1 MARTYLSRRDL
12 ATPAK
17 ANREMRRAILDWET
31 QRIKLAGGM
40 EFRRSSRVVV
50 IQPRWMPRRLYRYL
64 MGTIFVETRGE
75 Q

>member
-17 ANREMRRAILDWET
+17 ANRETRRVILDWEM

-40 EFRRSSRVVV
+40 EFRRTSRVVMS
-50 IQPRWMPRRLYRYL
+50 QPRWMPRSLYRYL
-64 MGTIFVETRGE
+64 MGTIFVELRGE
-75 Q
+75 E